1 MATGNVKLFAIT
13 TVLFAV
19 FGIIFFTL
27 AITTIGKYTG
37 QKQRVHH
44 LEQKILAGKKEILK
58 VPEMIGKLRVADK
71 ANKDLEA
78 TVADL
83 TETNEEMESE
93 LMGLQKELTTV
104 KIAKAVLETDKAGY
118 TKNLVEARQA
128 VEELRKQLEATD
140 GGARIDDVSFH
151 GDLLMEHLADEGI
164 EEVPILEHAKPD
176 SSELKNTLDSIHKI
190 LQSPQFMFL
199 SPGERFEELNSLIAQ
214 AKGQSEARPELNQL
228 IKEFAEKLSSS
239 ESTLS
244 EIFASLDEAQTSL

>member
-19 FGIIFFTL
+19 FGIIFFGL

-44 LEQKILAGKKEILK
+44 LEQKILAGKQEILK

-71 ANKDLEA
+71 TNKELET

-93 LMGLQKELTTV
+93 LTELQKELTIVT
-104 KIAKAVLETDKAGY
+104 IAKAVLETDKAGY
-118 TKNLVEARQA
+118 TKNLIEARQA
-128 VEELRKQLEATD
+128 VEELRKQLDATD
-140 GGARIDDVSFH
+140 GGARIDDVSLDGELTIDIPH
-151 GDLLMEHLADEGI
+151 SEIA
-164 EEVPILEHAKPD
+164 EEVSTLEHTKPG

-190 LQSPQFMFL
+190 LQSPQFLFL
-199 SPGERFEELNSLIAQ
+199 STEERLEELNSLITN
-214 AKGQSEARPELNQL
+214 AKEQSEAKPEINQL
-228 IKEFAEKLSSS
+228 IKEFAEKVSSS
-239 ESTLS
+239 DSIMS
-244 EIFASLDEAQTSL
+244 EIIASIDEAQTML